1 MRPGNAARIIR
12 ESKMCQCEGQ
22 RTTSQSWFSSFT
34 MWFLIMKLRLLGL
47 GTEGQVSLTA
57 DISHCPNF
65 FTENLSC
72 ADLFKIP
79 ETGL

>member
-1 MRPGNAARIIR
+1 MIR
-12 ESKMCQCEGQ
+12 ESKMCKCGGQ
-22 RTTSQSWFSSFT
+22 RTASQSWFSSFT
-34 MWFLIMKLRLLGL
+34 TWLLIMELRLSGL

-65 FTENLSC
+65 FTGNLAC